1 MGESRVAVVGAGKM
15 GLPLACVFASR
26 GASVVAID
34 PDAGKVSRINS
45 GQCPIDEP
53 GVPDLLQAAVSGGLL
68 RATTDPEEGLSAA
81 EVIIVIVPVL
91 LTADRRADLSVI
103 MQVTRSIGQ
112 HAPASALVCYETT
125 LPVGATRRLAALM
138 AEHRGAKG
146 MPAIAFSPERVKSL
160 HVLESLARTPKVVGG
175 LDERAG
181 ERAASF
187 YGRYLGASVID
198 AGSCEAAEMTKLADM
213 IHRDVNIALA
223 NELAWY
229 CADRGLDFHRIRDAA
244 NTSGESALLLP
255 GIGVGGH
262 CTPVYP
268 WFVIRDGM
276 TDSLTA
282 FGRRLNEQQPA
293 EVLAQFEAQVGSFE
307 GHRVAILGLAF
318 RPGVKEHACSPAFA
332 VREILQSKNCE
343 IRLHDP
349 LYTPDEI
356 HFHGF
361 DPAENLDDG
370 WPTIL
375 ILNTAHRE
383 YAHLDFARL
392 ASTGV
397 QAVLDGRNLWEPDA
411 VRAAGIA
418 CMGVGRGREG

>member
-1 MGESRVAVVGAGKM
+1 
-15 GLPLACVFASR
+15 VFASR

-34 PDAGKVSRINS
+34 PDVERVSQINS
-45 GQCPIDEP
+45 GRCPFDEP
-53 GVPDLLQAAVSGGLL
+53 GVPELLHAAVSAGLL
-68 RATTDPEEGLSAA
+68 LATTNPEEGLSSAD
-81 EVIIVIVPVL
+81 VIIVIVPVL
-91 LTADRRADLSVI
+91 LTADRRADLSII

-138 AEHRGAKG
+138 GEHRGAKA

-181 ERAASF
+181 ERAANF

-198 AGSCEAAEMTKLADM
+198 VGSCEAAEMTKLADM

-229 CADRGLDFHRIRDAA
+229 CADRGLNFHRIREAA

-293 EVLAQFEAQVGSFE
+293 EALAQFEAQMGSFD
-307 GHRVAILGLAF
+307 GHRIAILGLGF
-318 RPGVKEHACSPAFA
+318 RPGVKEHICSPAFA
-332 VREILQSKNCE
+332 IRDVLKTRECE
-343 IRLHDP
+343 FKLHDP
-349 LYTPDEI
+349 LYSSEEI
-356 HFHGF
+356 RSHGF
-361 DPAENLDDG
+361 DPLETLEEG

-375 ILNTAHRE
+375 ILNTAHHE
-383 YAHLDFARL
+383 YRRVNWPQL
-392 ASTGV
+392 ASKGLT
-397 QAVLDGRNLWEPDA
+397 AVLDGRFAWDP
-411 VRAAGIA
+411 RTIRSHGIGY
-418 CMGVGRGREG
+418 MGIGIGT